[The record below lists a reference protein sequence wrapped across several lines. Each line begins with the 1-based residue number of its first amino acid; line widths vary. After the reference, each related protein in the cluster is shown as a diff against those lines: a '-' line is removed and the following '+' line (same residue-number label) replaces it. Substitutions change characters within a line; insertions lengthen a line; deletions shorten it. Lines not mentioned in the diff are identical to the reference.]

1 MDNYKAENQ
10 EQEIDLV
17 SLFFAV
23 AHRYKQMAAAAVICA
38 VLFGGFGVVKGMLN
52 QRAIDEAI
60 ANGEEIPRTSAEQQ
74 YEEDMVEYRE
84 AQTKHDTDV
93 TSYKQQLNQNE
104 ADQVRAQFDIDNAQ
118 EYIQCL
124 YLGDPLL
131 YHHRL

>member
-38 VLFGGFGVVKGMLN
+38 VLFGGFSVVKGMLN

-60 ANGEEIPRTSAEQQ
+60 ANGEVEIFGVPREKVFKIKVNDKDAVSAH
-74 YEEDMVEYRE
+74 YFS
-84 AQTKHDTDV
+84 T
-93 TSYKQQLNQNE
+93 
-104 ADQVRAQFDIDNAQ
+104 VRPRRSTTRMSPAISSS
-118 EYIQCL
+118 
-124 YLGDPLL
+124 
-131 YHHRL
+131 

>member
-60 ANGEEIPRTSAEQQ
+60 ANGEEVPVPAQSSSTKRTWSSTVRPRRSTTRMSPAI
-74 YEEDMVEYRE
+74 
-84 AQTKHDTDV
+84 
-93 TSYKQQLNQNE
+93 SSS
-104 ADQVRAQFDIDNAQ
+104 
-118 EYIQCL
+118 
-124 YLGDPLL
+124 
-131 YHHRL
+131 

>member
-52 QRAIDEAI
+52 QRAIDRGHRQRRGSPPYQRRA
-60 ANGEEIPRTSAEQQ
+60 A
-74 YEEDMVEYRE
+74 
-84 AQTKHDTDV
+84 
-93 TSYKQQLNQNE
+93 
-104 ADQVRAQFDIDNAQ
+104 VRR
-118 EYIQCL
+118 
-124 YLGDPLL
+124 GHGRVP
-131 YHHRL
+131 

>member
-38 VLFGGFGVVKGMLN
+38 VLFGGFSVVKGMLN

-60 ANGEEIPRTSAEQQ
+60 DRVQAGPKRRSKGMALEELRNTARSSPS
-74 YEEDMVEYRE
+74 
-84 AQTKHDTDV
+84 
-93 TSYKQQLNQNE
+93 
-104 ADQVRAQFDIDNAQ
+104 
-118 EYIQCL
+118 
-124 YLGDPLL
+124 
-131 YHHRL
+131 

>member
-60 ANGEEIPRTSAEQQ
+60 ANGEEVPRTSAEQQ
-74 YEEDMVEYRE
+74 YEEEWSS
-84 AQTKHDTDV
+84 T
-93 TSYKQQLNQNE
+93 
-104 ADQVRAQFDIDNAQ
+104 VRPRRSTTRMSPAISSS
-118 EYIQCL
+118 
-124 YLGDPLL
+124 
-131 YHHRL
+131 

>member
-38 VLFGGFGVVKGMLN
+38 VLFGGFSVVKGMLN

-60 ANGEEIPRTSAEQQ
+60 ANGEEVPRTSAEQQ

-93 TSYKQQLNQNE
+93 TSYKQQ
-104 ADQVRAQFDIDNAQ
+104 
-118 EYIQCL
+118 
-124 YLGDPLL
+124 
-131 YHHRL
+131 

>member
-23 AHRYKQMAAAAVICA
+23 AHRYKQMAAAAAICA

-60 ANGEEIPRTSAEQQ
+60 ANGEEVPVPAQSSSTKRTWSSTVRPRRSTTRMSPAI
-74 YEEDMVEYRE
+74 
-84 AQTKHDTDV
+84 
-93 TSYKQQLNQNE
+93 SSS
-104 ADQVRAQFDIDNAQ
+104 
-118 EYIQCL
+118 
-124 YLGDPLL
+124 
-131 YHHRL
+131 

>member
-60 ANGEEIPRTSAEQQ
+60 ANG
-74 YEEDMVEYRE
+74 
-84 AQTKHDTDV
+84 
-93 TSYKQQLNQNE
+93 
-104 ADQVRAQFDIDNAQ
+104 
-118 EYIQCL
+118 
-124 YLGDPLL
+124 GD
-131 YHHRL
+131 YSD